1 MTSGPSDLNGLRVLV
16 VEDNLLLAE
25 VICDVLETYGCEVVG
40 PVPDVTQGLAVA
52 REATLDGAILD
63 INLGGEPCFPI
74 ASELARR
81 TIPYLF
87 LTGYDNSRLIPAE
100 HRSAERIP
108 KPVDP
113 AALSAAIAEC
123 FRMPS
128 IN

>member
-1 MTSGPSDLNGLRVLV
+1 MTNGPCDLNGLRVLV

-40 PVPDVTQGLAVA
+40 PVPDVAEGLVLA
-52 REATLDGAILD
+52 RGAALDGAVLD
-63 INLGGEPCFPI
+63 INLRGKPSFPI
-74 ASELARR
+74 AAALAER

-87 LTGYDNSRLIPAE
+87 LTGYDDKRGIPVE
-100 HRSAERIP
+100 HRAAERIA

-113 AALSAAIAEC
+113 AALSAVIAER
-123 FRMPS
+123 FRSPS

>member
-1 MTSGPSDLNGLRVLV
+1 MTTGPSDLNGLKVLV

-25 VICDVLETYGCEVVG
+25 VICDVLETYGCQIVG

-52 REATLDGAILD
+52 REATLDGAVLD
-63 INLGGEPCFPI
+63 INLGGEPSFPI
-74 ASELARR
+74 ATALAER

-87 LTGYDNSRLIPAE
+87 LTGYDNSRLIPPE
-100 HRSAERIP
+100 HRAAERIP

-123 FRMPS
+123 FRTPS

>member
-1 MTSGPSDLNGLRVLV
+1 MASGPSDLNGLRVLV

-25 VICDVLETYGCEVVG
+25 VIRDVLEAYGCEVVG
-40 PVPDVTQGLAVA
+40 PVPDVAQGIALARDA
-52 REATLDGAILD
+52 PLDGAVLD

-74 ASELARR
+74 ATALAER

-87 LTGYDNSRLIPAE
+87 LTGYDNSRIIPAE
-100 HRSAERIP
+100 HRAAERIP